1 VVLAYL
7 MSCSHSTG
15 QPNAVS
21 NGSEPAGVLSPQ
33 AVWPTGMI
41 IEVQKA
47 LADLGYEIS
56 VTTGTLDAPT
66 QQALRQFQT
75 AHELPEH
82 GNLTKETLSALFD
95 ERCQHGCKMTVLVS
109 PTQESQANQTPV
121 MHIQL
126 SGTGWWPVFLQGI
139 QTMLTQQGYKTPTTD
154 GDLEPAMQQ
163 AIQAFQKASH
173 LTEDGDVTGETVLA
187 LLAASCQN
195 ACEFAIA
202 ILPQGQAMD
211 KAILRKLAPALN
223 PEPGPLPLHAVA
235 YASEKVE
242 CSNISGD

>member
-1 VVLAYL
+1 
-7 MSCSHSTG
+7 
-15 QPNAVS
+15 
-21 NGSEPAGVLSPQ
+21 
-33 AVWPTGMI
+33 MI

-75 AHELPEH
+75 AHELPDH

-211 KAILRKLAPALN
+211 K
-223 PEPGPLPLHAVA
+223 
-235 YASEKVE
+235 
-242 CSNISGD
+242 